1 MLSLLVGMKCSLR
14 PPLQGC
20 DGLPPATFTF
30 FSPSSSAAQL
40 VAATQKLDRIQMVF
54 KSLADKGEN
63 WSTRLA
69 YLKLDVED
77 VGSLERYGIVLDSKA
92 LQTLSLL
99 EALWCR

>member
-1 MLSLLVGMKCSLR
+1 
-14 PPLQGC
+14 
-20 DGLPPATFTF
+20 
-30 FSPSSSAAQL
+30 
-40 VAATQKLDRIQMVF
+40 MVF